1 MRPERGVPSA
11 GWFPMET
18 EPRRKYEE
26 FAAECERLA
35 KDARNEHHR
44 AVLREMADAWRKL
57 AEAAAKGG

>member
-1 MRPERGVPSA
+1 
-11 GWFPMET
+11 MET
-18 EPRRKYEE
+18 APRRKYEE

-35 KDARNEHHR
+35 KEARSDHHR